1 MPKGLDLFHDTFVS
15 YADCYVL
22 IGGVACEIIL
32 DSMAIPFRATKD
44 LDIVLCLE
52 DMNADFG
59 RAFWDFI
66 KRGRYA
72 IQEMSEG
79 KKCFYRFGKP
89 ENDSYPFQLELFSRR
104 PDALVL
110 TKENN
115 LTPIP
120 LDESISSLSAI
131 LLDDN
136 YYSFI
141 QQNKRIVTGLST
153 VSTECLIVLKAK
165 AFMDL
170 RNRKL
175 LNEHSVD
182 SRNIRKHR
190 NDVVRLFAGTT
201 GISTVEILEPLRK
214 DMLEFMVQM
223 EQEELDLKSL
233 NLPFSQSDFLSGMR
247 RMFRL

>member
-1 MPKGLDLFHDTFVS
+1 MPKGLDLFREAFADYS
-15 YADCYVL
+15 DCYVL
-22 IGGVACEIIL
+22 IGGVACTIVL
-32 DSMAIPFRATKD
+32 DSIAIPFRATKD

-52 DMNADFG
+52 NMNADFG
-59 RAFWDFI
+59 RTFWDFI
-66 KRGRYA
+66 RQGRYA
-72 IQEMSEG
+72 IQEMAEG

-89 ENDSYPFQLELFSRR
+89 EDESYPFQLELFSRQ
-104 PDALVL
+104 PDAIVL
-110 TKENN
+110 AKENN

-120 LDESISSLSAI
+120 LDETVSSLSAI
-131 LLDDN
+131 LLDSD

-170 RNRKL
+170 LNRKL
-175 LNEHSVD
+175 VDEHSVD

-190 NDVVRLFAGTT
+190 NDVARLFAGTT
-201 GISTVEILEPLRK
+201 GNSSVEIPESLRTDMK
-214 DMLEFMVQM
+214 DFMAQIDR
-223 EQEELDLKSL
+223 EDIDLKSL
-233 NLPFSQSDFLSGMR
+233 NLPFSPSDFISGMR

>member
-1 MPKGLDLFHDTFVS
+1 MPKGLDLFREAFAA
-15 YADCYVL
+15 YPECYVL
-22 IGGVACEIIL
+22 IGGVACAIVL
-32 DSMAIPFRATKD
+32 DSMAIPFRTTKD

-52 DMNADFG
+52 NMNVDFG

-66 KRGRYA
+66 RQGRYT
-72 IQEMSEG
+72 IQEMTEG

-89 ENDSYPFQLELFSRR
+89 ENESYPFQLELFSRL
-104 PDALVL
+104 PDSLVL

-120 LDESISSLSAI
+120 LDETVSSLSAI
-131 LLDDN
+131 LLDGD
-136 YYSFI
+136 YYSLI

-170 RNRKL
+170 LKRKL
-175 LNEHSVD
+175 ADEHSVD

-190 NDVVRLFAGTT
+190 NDVARLFTGTT
-201 GISTVEILEPLRK
+201 RNSS
-214 DMLEFMVQM
+214 VQM
-223 EQEELDLKSL
+223 SESLRTDMQNFMEQMEKEDIDLKSL
-233 NLPFSQSDFLSGMR
+233 NLPFSQSDLITGLRQIF
-247 RMFRL
+247 